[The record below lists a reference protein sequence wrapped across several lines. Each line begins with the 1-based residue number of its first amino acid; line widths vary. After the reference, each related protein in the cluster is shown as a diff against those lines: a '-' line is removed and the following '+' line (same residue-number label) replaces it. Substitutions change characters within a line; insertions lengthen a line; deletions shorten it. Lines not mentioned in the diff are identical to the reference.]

1 MRPVLTKVDFYRRFY
16 AGEFGN
22 RGPIWMDLKSW
33 EDAGRQAPVMI
44 RSQVADGTNFSMVA
58 AKDVPR
64 LFRVAASAGH
74 QPTIN
79 LQCPEHDKTLTGEVC
94 ITTRGMDF
102 IGSRDVRQTQR
113 TATRLQ
119 TGSIR
124 EHGLR
129 AHLLLKQHMDGSSW
143 DWLNYLLKTYVDHT
157 VEFTTFR
164 NPWGVAPGMNTIF
177 WEVRL
182 Y

>member
-1 MRPVLTKVDFYRRFY
+1 
-16 AGEFGN
+16 
-22 RGPIWMDLKSW
+22 MDLKSW
-33 EDAGRQAPVMI
+33 KADGSQAPVMI

-64 LFRVAASAGH
+64 LFRVAESAGH
-74 QPTIN
+74 RPTIN

-94 ITTRGMDF
+94 VTHRGMEF
-102 IGSRDVRQTQR
+102 IGSHDIKQTQR

-119 TGSIR
+119 HDSVR
-124 EHGLR
+124 KVGLQ
-129 AHLLLKQHMDGSSW
+129 AHLLLKAHMDATSW
-143 DWLNYLLKTYVDHT
+143 EWLNYLLKTYVDHT

-164 NPWGVAPGMNTIF
+164 NPWGIVPGVNTIF
-177 WEVRL
+177 WEVRM